1 MVEKI
6 ISGVYHIMFM
16 VEVTAT
22 AKWVPS
28 QIQSRDGTH
37 TVVHFFFL
45 LLVQGFRHKK
55 IVTLPALLYGFQGN
69 GLYICLSSRT
79 TSSANPFYS
88 VEHFRDFW
96 DIPTSAE

>member
-37 TVVHFFFL
+37 TIVHIFFF
-45 LLVQGFRHKK
+45 G
-55 IVTLPALLYGFQGN
+55 Y
-69 GLYICLSSRT
+69 
-79 TSSANPFYS
+79 
-88 VEHFRDFW
+88 
-96 DIPTSAE
+96 